1 MPFPIC
7 YLFVSVFGWLD
18 RPPICGPMPLM
29 QLLLTLHRA
38 FWTRPV
44 ERSGSLPFVDLYQLL
59 PPSEMAGYQLPPSE
73 MAVYLLHLFAPSEV
87 AACWK

>member
-1 MPFPIC
+1 MPSAWHCRLCCRHSKQRAVPFPIC

-59 PPSEMAGYQLPPSE
+59 PPSEMA
-73 MAVYLLHLFAPSEV
+73 
-87 AACWK
+87 C